1 MNPFD
6 NCPNPFIE
14 LDLSKE
20 ELVEAYN
27 FFQGVDLES
36 QMLVADA
43 LDAKYSL
50 MELINIRRT
59 ISQNTVRSN
68 YRNTTKTI
76 HHE

>member
-14 LDLSKE
+14 LDLSKD

-27 FFQGVDLES
+27 LFQGVDPES
-36 QMLVADA
+36 QQLVIQA

-50 MELINIRRT
+50 MELI
-59 ISQNTVRSN
+59 SF
-68 YRNTTKTI
+68 
-76 HHE
+76 H

>member
-1 MNPFD
+1 MMFD
-6 NCPNPFIE
+6 NAHNPFIE
-14 LDLSKE
+14 LNLSKE

-50 MELINIRRT
+50 MEVINIR
-59 ISQNTVRSN
+59 
-68 YRNTTKTI
+68 
-76 HHE
+76 